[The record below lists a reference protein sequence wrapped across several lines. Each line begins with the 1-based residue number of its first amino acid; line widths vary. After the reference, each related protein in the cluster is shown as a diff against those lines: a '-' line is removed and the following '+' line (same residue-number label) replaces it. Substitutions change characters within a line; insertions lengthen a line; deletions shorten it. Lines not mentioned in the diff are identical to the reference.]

1 MTTPSLLHHFE
12 APDHYLGSFGWLCG
26 YSADC
31 TFLDQAAERFTR
43 QTTAQRAHQGQ
54 LALAV
59 MLDPAHAAIALTD
72 APGVAHLLFKPEQT
86 KPFALLHAKVA
97 VLGFRHET
105 DPDRWLVRL
114 IVSTGNWTVQTVVE
128 SLDLASCIECSSE
141 DIQQQPAWLAQNC
154 TDISAA
160 WQMLEWLSGYFDTR
174 ILHAKSSHQ
183 SDTLTAQ
190 SMRWLNGWLGS
201 VARQRT
207 ANASPRY
214 FDNRK
219 KSLLAQLVPLIKQH
233 ASDVK
238 RNYLCMGSGFFEG
251 ASGQGQLPSVLSKIT
266 TTLQDA
272 GLLAVRP
279 KSIDVFVNP
288 DACQAV
294 AEGFSEMKAAGYS
307 IFAAAQNTEMFGSV
321 MKRSLHAKFIFSAN
335 ARDNSARCSSAWV
348 YLGSGNL
355 TGPGFV
361 NRMSTAGGNLE
372 AGMLLS
378 PEVLYWYAE
387 GDVKAARI
395 ITNLLPVQRDTEVSA
410 LEKLSVGA
418 SMAEH
423 DDGPL
428 AAPLAWLNW
437 HVTEEGNF
445 LRAPEHTV
453 VSVTP
458 LDANGT
464 ACASSQPGVWQW
476 LGQPPR
482 VVTIQ
487 WSIAGQ
493 VYSAVVPVLDESG
506 RLAATPMPEL
516 DLDEVW
522 WQLANFP
529 QSAVDEDKSL
539 DELEERAGTTGQAGA
554 AAGADAGAACYPIR
568 RMMALIEQIAA
579 KQVDLDL
586 LDWLAWCTRLEQSL
600 LQVAKDPVIGIFQ
613 AMRLNPLS
621 PLREAAFLPLF
632 AEQASSPEGANYRA
646 LLARIET
653 SWGVANLCQFGEPQ

>member
-31 TFLDQAAERFTR
+31 NFLDQAAERFTR

-59 MLDPAHAAIALTD
+59 MLDPAHAAIALMD
-72 APGVAHLLFKPEQT
+72 APGVAHLIFKPEPK

-97 VLGFRHET
+97 VLGFRHEKE
-105 DPDRWLVRL
+105 PNRWLVRL
-114 IVSTGNWTVQTVVE
+114 IVSTGNWTVQTVTE
-128 SLDLASCIECSSE
+128 SLDLVSCIECSSE
-141 DIQQQPAWLAQNC
+141 DVHQQPAWLGQNC
-154 TDISAA
+154 ADISAA
-160 WQMLEWLSGYFDTR
+160 WQMLEWLSSYFDTR
-174 ILHAKSSHQ
+174 ILHAKSSYQ
-183 SDTLTAQ
+183 SASLTEQ
-190 SMRWLNGWLGS
+190 SMRWLSGWLSS
-201 VARQRT
+201 VT
-207 ANASPRY
+207 ANRTPSASPRY

-219 KSLLAQLVPLIKQH
+219 QSLLGQLVPLIKQH
-233 ASDVK
+233 ASGVK
-238 RNYLCMGSGFFEG
+238 RNYLGMGSGFFEG
-251 ASGQGQLPSVLSKIT
+251 VNGQGQLPSVLSKIT

-272 GLLAVRP
+272 GLLTAHPEV
-279 KSIDVFVNP
+279 DVFVNP
-288 DACQAV
+288 GACQAV
-294 AEGFSEMKAAGYS
+294 AEGLSAMQAAGYS
-307 IFAAAQNTEMFGSV
+307 IRAAAQNTEMFGSV
-321 MKRSLHAKFIFSAN
+321 MQRSLHAKFIFSAN
-335 ARDNSARCSSAWV
+335 AREDSARCSSAWV

-355 TGPGFV
+355 TGPGFA
-361 NRMSTAGGNLE
+361 NPMSTAGGNLE

-378 PEVLYWYAE
+378 PEGLYWRAE
-387 GDVKAARI
+387 GDVSAARI
-395 ITNLLPVQRDTEVSA
+395 ITNLLPVQWDTDISA
-410 LEKLSVGA
+410 LEQLSVGEP
-418 SMAEH
+418 MPEH
-423 DDGPL
+423 DGGPL

-437 HVTEEGNF
+437 QVTEEGSS
-445 LRAPEHTV
+445 LRAPEQTEV
-453 VSVTP
+453 PVTP
-458 LDANGT
+458 LDANGA
-464 ACASSQPGVWQW
+464 ACASSQLGVWQW

-493 VYSAVVPVLDESG
+493 VHSAVLPVLDESG

-539 DELEERAGTTGQAGA
+539 DELEESAGSAGQ
-554 AAGADAGAACYPIR
+554 AGADAGAAGYPIR

-579 KQVDLDL
+579 RQVDLHP

-600 LQVAKDPVIGIFQ
+600 LQVAKDPVISVFR

-621 PLREAAFLPLF
+621 PLREAAFLPVF
-632 AEQASSPEGANYRA
+632 AEQASSPEGANYRD
-646 LLARIET
+646 LLARIEA
-653 SWGVANLCQFGEPQ
+653 SWDVANLCQIGEPQ

>member
-12 APDHYLGSFGWLCG
+12 APDDYLGSFGWLCG

-31 TFLDQAAERFTR
+31 NFLDQAAERFTR

-72 APGVAHLLFKPEQT
+72 APGVAHLIFKAEQK

-97 VLGFRHET
+97 VLGFRHEKE
-105 DPDRWLVRL
+105 PDRWLVRL
-114 IVSTGNWTVQTVVE
+114 IVSTGNWTVQTVTE
-128 SLDLASCIECSSE
+128 SLDLVSCIECSSE
-141 DIQQQPAWLAQNC
+141 DVQQQPAWLGQNC

-183 SDTLTAQ
+183 PASLTAQ
-190 SMRWLNGWLGS
+190 SMQWLNGWLS
-201 VARQRT
+201 TVAAHNT
-207 ANASPRY
+207 PNASPRY

-219 KSLLAQLVPLIKQH
+219 QSLLKQLVPLIKQH

-238 RNYLCMGSGFFEG
+238 RNYLGMGSGFFEG
-251 ASGQGQLPSVLSKIT
+251 VNGHGQLPSVLSEIT

-272 GLLAVRP
+272 GLLTGRP
-279 KSIDVFVNP
+279 KKIDVFVNP
-288 DACQAV
+288 AACQAV
-294 AEGFSEMKAAGYS
+294 AEGLSAMQAAGYRVC
-307 IFAAAQNTEMFGSV
+307 AAVQNVEMFGSV
-321 MKRSLHAKFIFSAN
+321 RRSLHAKFIFSTN
-335 ARDNSARCSSAWV
+335 TREDSARCSSAWV

-355 TGPGFV
+355 TGPGFA
-361 NRMSTAGGNLE
+361 NPMSTAGGNLE

-378 PEVLYWYAE
+378 PEGLYWSAE
-387 GDVKAARI
+387 GDVSTTRI
-395 ITNLLPVQRDTEVSA
+395 ITNLLPVGRDPEELAVEQCSA
-410 LEKLSVGA
+410 GEP
-418 SMAEH
+418 MPEH

-437 HVTEEGNF
+437 QVTEEGSS
-445 LRAPEHTV
+445 LRAPEQTEV
-453 VSVTP
+453 PVTL
-458 LDANGT
+458 LDSNGA
-464 ACASSQPGVWQW
+464 ACASSQPGVWPW
-476 LGQPPR
+476 LGEPPR

-493 VYSAVVPVLDESG
+493 VHSAALPVLDESG
-506 RLAATPMPEL
+506 RLAATAMPEL

-529 QSAVDEDKSL
+529 QSAVDEDKTL
-539 DELEERAGTTGQAGA
+539 DELEESPGSMGQTGA
-554 AAGADAGAACYPIR
+554 AAVADAGVAGYPIR
-568 RMMALIEQIAA
+568 RMMVLIEQIAA
-579 KQVDLDL
+579 KQVDLHP

-600 LQVAKDPVIGIFQ
+600 LQVAKDPVINIFR

-621 PLREAAFLPLF
+621 PLREAAFLPVF

-653 SWGVANLCQFGEPQ
+653 SWDVANLCKFGEQQ